1 MVIPPTAWRG
11 LADTIDLL
19 GSAAP
24 ALGARLAPLRRRLE
38 VAPSTLGAAALL
50 ATAAQE
56 AIRELSAEPQELG
69 DEARRWLGAL
79 SAQCRDTLTLPLATF
94 TPWIGLL
101 GSTRAQRAAPSLRA
115 DMAIP
120 TLRGVAALGLLLEP
134 EGGPEAALLRESSEA
149 AEACIRSAAE
159 LSERAE
165 AFALVDYDFLYDTAR
180 HLFSIGYNVSD
191 HRRDA
196 GCYDLLASEAR
207 IVSYVAVA
215 QGEVPQAHWFA
226 LGRLV
231 TSFRNEAALLSWS
244 GSMFEYLMP
253 LLVMPTFPGTLLHQ
267 TYRTV
272 VRRQIEYGQQLGIPW
287 GVSEAGYNTTDAHLN
302 YQYRAFGVPGLGFK
316 RGLAEDR
323 VIAPYATAMAL
334 MVDPEAALANLSRM
348 RELGFEGQYGFYEA
362 IDYTPSRLA
371 QGQTHAVIQSY
382 MAHHQGMSLL
392 SIVYA
397 LLDRPCSGASSP
409 APASRRR
416 SSSSTSGSPSW
427 PPSIPTPGR

>member
-1 MVIPPTAWRG
+1 
-11 LADTIDLL
+11 
-19 GSAAP
+19 
-24 ALGARLAPLRRRLE
+24 
-38 VAPSTLGAAALL
+38 
-50 ATAAQE
+50 
-56 AIRELSAEPQELG
+56 
-69 DEARRWLGAL
+69 
-79 SAQCRDTLTLPLATF
+79 
-94 TPWIGLL
+94 
-101 GSTRAQRAAPSLRA
+101 
-115 DMAIP
+115 
-120 TLRGVAALGLLLEP
+120 
-134 EGGPEAALLRESSEA
+134 
-149 AEACIRSAAE
+149 
-159 LSERAE
+159 
-165 AFALVDYDFLYDTAR
+165 
-180 HLFSIGYNVSD
+180 
-191 HRRDA
+191 
-196 GCYDLLASEAR
+196 
-207 IVSYVAVA
+207 
-215 QGEVPQAHWFA
+215 
-226 LGRLV
+226 
-231 TSFRNEAALLSWS
+231 
-244 GSMFEYLMP
+244 MFEYLMP